1 MNVSINIRDPAGR
14 ISGNLTQY
22 RKDFSERKS
31 MNSMVKVKG
40 TPYEQGVMQGTELRE
55 VILHNIREVG
65 KKMASDHVDMVRY
78 EEFVKKNAA
87 FLKQAHSDIFEEMK
101 GISDGAEIPFDDI
114 LMLNIPAYFMT
125 GYFNQECSMIM
136 ARGKATADGCTYVIK
151 NRDMSTYIEQA
162 VIEREYP
169 DGLKIVEINGAGT
182 VTYPASGMN
191 SYGVGV
197 TTTGFWSAKAP
208 SDLEAAEYSH
218 IFLNVHLL
226 LAKCRTAREALE
238 YVKNSPRMN
247 GLNIIIVDRE
257 DAWLAEMTRDEV
269 SIEKDNGS
277 GILFRT
283 NHYRSERLSHLNPEE
298 TEYPSTYF
306 RYRRMEEMLG
316 KQYGRI
322 RFQDLFR
329 IMSDHENGVNAIC
342 RHPQEGAPSRT
353 ISTSLFVLEDG
364 EAWTTLGNPCD
375 SLKYAL
381 LK

>member
-1 MNVSINIRDPAGR
+1 MKLSIKKGSHRQIYKYMFLN
-14 ISGNLTQY
+14 
-22 RKDFSERKS
+22 RKGFREFNN

-40 TPYEQGVMQGTELRE
+40 TPYEQGLQQGAQLRE
-55 VILHNIREVG
+55 LILHNIGEVG
-65 KKMASDHVDMVRY
+65 KKMTADHVDKIRY
-78 EEFVKKNAA
+78 EEFVKRNAA
-87 FLKQAHSDIFEEMK
+87 FLERMHSDIFEEMK
-101 GISDGAEIPFDDI
+101 GMSEGADIPFNEI

-136 ARGKATADGCTYVIK
+136 ARGRATADGCTYVIK

-197 TTTGFWSAKAP
+197 TTTGFWSSKAP
-208 SDLEAAEYSH
+208 ADMETVEDSH

-226 LAKCRTAREALE
+226 LAKCKTAGEALE
-238 YVKNSPRMN
+238 YVKASPRMN
-247 GLNIIIVDRE
+247 GLNIIIVDQKE
-257 DAWLAEMTRDEV
+257 AWLAEMTRDEV
-269 SIEKDNGS
+269 SIEKDSGS
-277 GILFRT
+277 GILFRS
-283 NHYRSERLSHLNPEE
+283 NHYLSDQLKHLNPEE
-298 TEYPSTYF
+298 SDYPSTYF
-306 RYRRMEEMLG
+306 RYRRMEEMLR
-316 KQYGRI
+316 KQYGKI

-329 IMSDHENGVNAIC
+329 IMSDHENGVNALC

-364 EAWTTLGNPCD
+364 EVWTTLGNPCD

>member
-1 MNVSINIRDPAGR
+1 
-14 ISGNLTQY
+14 
-22 RKDFSERKS
+22 
-31 MNSMVKVKG
+31 MVKVKG
-40 TPYEQGVMQGTELRE
+40 TPYEQGVKQGKELRE
-55 VILHNIREVG
+55 VILHNIGEVR
-65 KKMASDHVDMVRY
+65 KKMESDHVDMIRY
-78 EEFVKKNAA
+78 EEFVTKNAA
-87 FLKQAHSDIFEEMK
+87 FLKRAHGDIFEEMK
-101 GISDGAEIPFDDI
+101 GISEGAKIPFQDI

-191 SYGVGV
+191 SHGLGV

-208 SDLEAAEYSH
+208 ADLNTVEDAH
-218 IFLNVHLL
+218 IFLNIHLL
-226 LAKCRTAREALE
+226 LAQCRTAKEALR
-238 YVKNSPRMN
+238 YVKSSPRMN

-257 DAWLAEMTRDEV
+257 NAWLAEMTPDEV
-269 SIEKDNGS
+269 FIQEDDGS
-277 GILFRT
+277 GILFRS
-283 NHYRSERLSHLNPEE
+283 NHYVSEELRHLNPEE
-298 TEYPSTYF
+298 TEYPTTYF
-306 RYRRMEEMLG
+306 RYRRMEEMLK
-316 KQYGRI
+316 KQYGNI

-342 RHPQEGAPSRT
+342 RHPREGAPSRT
-353 ISTSLFVLEDG
+353 ISTSLFILEDG

-375 SLKYAL
+375 SLKIAML
-381 LK
+381 NQ

>member
-197 TTTGFWSAKAP
+197 TTTGFWSAKA
-208 SDLEAAEYSH
+208 
-218 IFLNVHLL
+218 
-226 LAKCRTAREALE
+226 
-238 YVKNSPRMN
+238 
-247 GLNIIIVDRE
+247 
-257 DAWLAEMTRDEV
+257 
-269 SIEKDNGS
+269 GS

-283 NHYRSERLSHLNPEE
+283 NHFRSERLSHLNPEE

>member
-1 MNVSINIRDPAGR
+1 
-14 ISGNLTQY
+14 
-22 RKDFSERKS
+22 

-40 TPYEQGVMQGTELRE
+40 TPYEQGLQQGLQLRE
-55 VILHNIREVG
+55 IILHNIGEVR
-65 KKMASDHVDMVRY
+65 KKMVSDHVDRIRY
-78 EEFVKKNAA
+78 EAFVKRNAA
-87 FLKQAHSDIFEEMK
+87 FLERAHSDIFEEMK
-101 GISDGAEIPFDDI
+101 GISEGAGIPFEEI

-162 VIEREYP
+162 VVEREYP

-191 SYGVGV
+191 SHGVGV
-197 TTTGFWSAKAP
+197 ATTGFWSAKAP
-208 SDLEAAEYSH
+208 ADMETVEDSH

-226 LAKCRTAREALE
+226 LAGCKTAREALD
-238 YVKNSPRMN
+238 YVKVSPRMN
-247 GLNIIIVDRE
+247 GLNIMIVDQKE
-257 DAWLAEMTRDEV
+257 AWLAEVTKNEV
-269 SIEKDNGS
+269 SVEKDSGS
-277 GILFRT
+277 GILFRS
-283 NHYRSERLSHLNPEE
+283 NHYLSDQLKHLNPEE
-298 TEYPSTYF
+298 AEYPSTYF
-306 RYRRMEEMLG
+306 RYRRMEEMLRE
-316 KQYGRI
+316 QYGKI

-329 IMSDHENGVNAIC
+329 IMSDHENGVNALC
-342 RHPQEGAPSRT
+342 RHPKEGAPSRT

>member
-1 MNVSINIRDPAGR
+1 MNN
-14 ISGNLTQY
+14 
-22 RKDFSERKS
+22 K
-31 MNSMVKVKG
+31 VKVKG
-40 TPYEQGVMQGTELRE
+40 TPYEQGIQQGEQLRE
-55 VILHNIREVG
+55 LILHNIGEVR
-65 KKMASDHVDMVRY
+65 KKMVSDHVDMIRY
-78 EEFVKKNAA
+78 EEFVKKNAD
-87 FLKQAHSDIFEEMK
+87 FLERTQSDIFEEMR
-101 GISDGAEIPFDDI
+101 GISEGAKIPFEEI

-162 VIEREYP
+162 VVEREYP
-169 DGLKIVEINGAGT
+169 DGLKMVEINGAGT

-191 SYGVGV
+191 SYGLGV

-208 SDLEAAEYSH
+208 SDIAAVTHSH

-226 LAKCRTAREALE
+226 LAECRTAREALE
-238 YVKNSPRMN
+238 YVTASPRMN
-247 GLNIIIVDRE
+247 GLNIIIVDQT
-257 DAWLAEMTRDEV
+257 DAWLVEMTRDDV
-269 SIEKDNGS
+269 AVEKDNGS
-277 GILFRT
+277 GILFRS
-283 NHYRSERLSHLNPEE
+283 NHYISERLKHLNPEE
-298 TEYPSTYF
+298 SEYPSTYF
-306 RYRRMEEMLG
+306 RYRRMEEML
-316 KQYGRI
+316 KEQYGNI

-329 IMSDHENGVNAIC
+329 IMSDHENGVNALC

-353 ISTSLFVLEDG
+353 VSTSLFVLEDG

>member
-1 MNVSINIRDPAGR
+1 MKLSIKKGSHRQIYKYMFLN
-14 ISGNLTQY
+14 
-22 RKDFSERKS
+22 RKGFREFNN

-40 TPYEQGVMQGTELRE
+40 TPYEQGLQQGAQLRE
-55 VILHNIREVG
+55 LILHNIGEVG
-65 KKMASDHVDMVRY
+65 KKMTADHVDKIRY
-78 EEFVKKNAA
+78 EEFVKRNAA
-87 FLKQAHSDIFEEMK
+87 FLERMHSDIFEEMK
-101 GISDGAEIPFDDI
+101 GMSEGADIPFNEI

-136 ARGKATADGCTYVIK
+136 ARGRATADGCTYVIK

-197 TTTGFWSAKAP
+197 TTTGFWSSKAP
-208 SDLEAAEYSH
+208 ADMETVEDSH

-226 LAKCRTAREALE
+226 LAKCKTAGEALE
-238 YVKNSPRMN
+238 YVKASPRMN
-247 GLNIIIVDRE
+247 GLNIIIVDQKE
-257 DAWLAEMTRDEV
+257 AWLAEMTRDEV
-269 SIEKDNGS
+269 SIEKDSGS
-277 GILFRT
+277 GILFRS
-283 NHYRSERLSHLNPEE
+283 NHYLSDQLKHLNPEE
-298 TEYPSTYF
+298 SDYPSTYF
-306 RYRRMEEMLG
+306 RYRRMEEMLR
-316 KQYGRI
+316 KQYGKI

-329 IMSDHENGVNAIC
+329 IMSDHENGVNALC

>member
-226 LAKCRTAREALE
+226 LAKCRTAGEALE

-257 DAWLAEMTRDEV
+257 DAWLAEMRFQLKRIMEAV
-269 SIEKDNGS
+269 SYSVPITTAPNGS
-277 GILFRT
+277 AILIRRKQSIRPPTSGTEEWRRCLGSSTEESDSRIYSVSCPTMRT
-283 NHYRSERLSHLNPEE
+283 E
-298 TEYPSTYF
+298 
-306 RYRRMEEMLG
+306 
-316 KQYGRI
+316 
-322 RFQDLFR
+322 
-329 IMSDHENGVNAIC
+329 
-342 RHPQEGAPSRT
+342 
-353 ISTSLFVLEDG
+353 
-364 EAWTTLGNPCD
+364 
-375 SLKYAL
+375 
-381 LK
+381 

>member
-1 MNVSINIRDPAGR
+1 MNVSINSRDPAGR

-226 LAKCRTAREALE
+226 LAYHAHNPGNYLVGEDISRTCCMMTVCNMLVHGCVGEVICHDSLQPKAFTDGWKVNQAL
-238 YVKNSPRMN
+238 PLT
-247 GLNIIIVDRE
+247 GIP
-257 DAWLAEMTRDEV
+257 
-269 SIEKDNGS
+269 SI
-277 GILFRT
+277 
-283 NHYRSERLSHLNPEE
+283 
-298 TEYPSTYF
+298 
-306 RYRRMEEMLG
+306 RRMKEEEYRNPLPENI
-316 KQYGRI
+316 GR
-322 RFQDLFR
+322 FKEAVR
-329 IMSDHENGVNAIC
+329 IIN
-342 RHPQEGAPSRT
+342 
-353 ISTSLFVLEDG
+353 
-364 EAWTTLGNPCD
+364 
-375 SLKYAL
+375 L
-381 LK
+381 LDK